1 MPRPEELAFRQ
12 RRIFFPIKRQLH
24 SLRLIRKNR
33 HQILPKLSCP
43 MSHISKTLL
52 DLRVLLLTVLE
63 QVFLSQCYGTR
74 DVQGYE
80 SPLLS
85 LAKAEPGVL
94 VPVSMSKR
102 ANEFLKQ
109 NLIAKV

>member
-1 MPRPEELAFRQ
+1 
-12 RRIFFPIKRQLH
+12 
-24 SLRLIRKNR
+24 
-33 HQILPKLSCP
+33 

-63 QVFLSQCYGTR
+63 QVFLSQCYRTR
-74 DVQGYE
+74 DAQGYE

-94 VPVSMSKR
+94 VPVSMPKR

-109 NLIAKV
+109 SLIAKV